1 MECSFCIWLA
11 RNNKEWAPAANCKLS
26 DSSKETYNSQS
37 SMSSLKQTTKPGS
50 NAKLLRPVGFINKG
64 NTCYANSILQI
75 LSVIP
80 TLWNRLPSESNN
92 TLSPML
98 RAISL
103 SMTIKKNSRKPV
115 DPPNFL
121 WAFKPNLSNLRGVPF
136 DFNTQQDVVEIF
148 QVLLDEL
155 KGVSLAASQL
165 ISNTQ
170 KITVSCN
177 TCFCFSE
184 SEQNLDILTL
194 PVSADIQASISQF
207 LKPEILSSHNKWFC
221 PSCKALSE
229 STRETC
235 IINSAPILIIQLC

>member
-11 RNNKEWAPAANCKLS
+11 RNNKEWTPAANCKLN
-26 DSSKETYNSQS
+26 DSSKETYNAQS
-37 SMSSLKQTTKPGS
+37 SVSSLKQTTKPGS
-50 NAKLLRPVGFINKG
+50 NAKSFRPVGFINKG

-80 TLWNRLPSESNN
+80 TLWN
-92 TLSPML
+92 TLSPMS

-103 SMTIKKNSRKPV
+103 NITIKKNSSKPV
-115 DPPNFL
+115 DPSNFL
-121 WAFKPNLSNLRGVPF
+121 WALKRKLSNLRGVLF
-136 DFNTQQDVVEIF
+136 DFNTQQDVAEIL
-148 QVLLDEL
+148 QVVLDEL

-177 TCFCFSE
+177 TCFCFFE

-194 PVSADIQASISQF
+194 PVPADIQASISQF

-221 PSCKALSE
+221 PSCKAFSE
-229 STRETC
+229 STR
-235 IINSAPILIIQLC
+235 